1 MRDRE
6 ERRPSSDHE
15 PVKGSLRAVDLEKS
29 YGRKKVV
36 DKVSIRVEGGE
47 IVGLLGPNGAGK
59 TTTFSMILGLV
70 ARDGGRVFL
79 RDEDISDLPMY
90 LRARKGL
97 ILLPQEA
104 SAFRKLTV
112 AENLLAVLETRPSGS
127 GPRAARVA
135 ATLEE
140 FGLEKL
146 AGSLALTL
154 SGGERR
160 RLEIARAMVMDP
172 DFILLDEPFTGID
185 PMSVHDLQAIIR
197 NLRGKG
203 LGVLLTDHA
212 VREALEITD
221 RAYILGG
228 GKVLMEGTP
237 AEIVSS
243 DEVRKSYLGREFRL

>member
-1 MRDRE
+1 M
-6 ERRPSSDHE
+6 
-15 PVKGSLRAVDLEKS
+15 KGSLRAVDLEKR

-36 DKVSIRVEGGE
+36 DKVSVRVEAGE

-70 ARDGGRVFL
+70 GQDAGRVFL
-79 RDEDISDLPMY
+79 RDEDITDQPMY

-97 ILLPQEA
+97 ILLPQEP

-112 AENLLAVLETRPSGS
+112 AENLLAVLETRPL
-127 GPRAARVA
+127 RAASRA
-135 ATLEE
+135 AKASGALEE

-146 AGSLALTL
+146 AGARALTL

-172 DFILLDEPFTGID
+172 EFVLLDEPFTGID
-185 PMSVHDLQAIIR
+185 PLSVRDLQAIIR
-197 NLRGKG
+197 ALRGKG
-203 LGVLLTDHA
+203 IGVLLTDHA

-221 RAYILGG
+221 RAYILEGG
-228 GKVLMEGTP
+228 RVLEEGTP
-237 AEIVSS
+237 AEIVASA
-243 DEVRKSYLGREFRL
+243 EVRERYLGQEFRL